1 MKRVVVNEQ
10 LSDAI
15 LRRSCEV
22 QSKLNDIVHNHICES
37 RKSLYSQMN
46 KQVYELAEKQ
56 GVSIWDVCFTYLPQ
70 IDYEHER
77 LTDGSYRLRTIAT
90 IVPLEFHYPKKGKE
104 NESMG
109 SKR

>member
-1 MKRVVVNEQ
+1 MVVVNEQ

-46 KQVYELAEKQ
+46 KQIYELAEKQ
-56 GVSIWDVCFTYLPQ
+56 GVSIWDICFNYVPQ
-70 IDYEHER
+70 IDYEHEK
-77 LTDGSYRLRTIAT
+77 LNNGSYNLRTIAT
-90 IVPLEFHYPKKGKE
+90 IVPLKFHYPNME
-104 NESMG
+104 D
-109 SKR
+109 